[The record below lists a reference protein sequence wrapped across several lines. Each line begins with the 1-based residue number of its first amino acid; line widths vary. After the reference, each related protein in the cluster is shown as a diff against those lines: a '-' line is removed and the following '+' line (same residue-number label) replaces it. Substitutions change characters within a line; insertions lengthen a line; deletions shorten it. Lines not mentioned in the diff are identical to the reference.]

1 MIGTFTNLIKNV
13 QMYIQPS
20 FISEPKVWML
30 GVALLAEIGLLH
42 MNKYPKILS
51 CMKTLISEN
60 IHSLLSG
67 LEPLLSVRSG
77 QIMHAKIT
85 RTHKFTKQF
94 TKYYICFLG
103 NFRPTREFFT
113 HWDTNITDKGLCSI
127 ILSVFIPRLFPIP
140 IFINFFLIRTCCMW

>member
-20 FISEPKVWML
+20 FISETKVWML

-51 CMKTLISEN
+51 CMKTLN
-60 IHSLLSG
+60 IWKYQFIIIRPGTIALR
-67 LEPLLSVRSG
+67 E
-77 QIMHAKIT
+77 I
-85 RTHKFTKQF
+85 RTNNACQNHKNSQVYETI
-94 TKYYICFLG
+94 YEILYLFLG
-103 NFRPTREFFT
+103 SFRPTREFFT
-113 HWDTNITDKGLCSI
+113 HWDTNITDEGLCSI